1 MASFPIRIHHTTTA
15 IAHYD
20 PVQRNQIPEI
30 HYDSPRSAPLGLVPG
45 RWRSPSP
52 GERSLPKL
60 LSTRTSPVGV
70 DSSNVVLGTSLLYI
84 DINSLYI
91 MSMGVGG
98 LHTWDRELLWMRC
111 RNLMHRQ
118 PRTCFLFDRTTR
130 FMSDR
135 SRGVDCCIPATSVT
149 TVVMA
154 QLLPLYNRALSEH
167 HRPDNPSLSKTIY
180 SGIYCEARQFKLAW
194 YFGYL
199 SILYEEKLTLYDSL
213 EYIRVHTSLSP
224 SQNATTEYVMS

>member
-1 MASFPIRIHHTTTA
+1 MRSPGRSVPLVNWRQASNFIWLEAVLLTWLLFQSESTIQLLQLPTMT
-15 IAHYD
+15 
-20 PVQRNQIPEI
+20 QSKRNQIPEI

-154 QLLPLYNRALSEH
+154 QNEEIDCYLYTTER
-167 HRPDNPSLSKTIY
+167 
-180 SGIYCEARQFKLAW
+180 
-194 YFGYL
+194 YL
-199 SILYEEKLTLYDSL
+199 SIIVLTTLLCPRLS
-213 EYIRVHTSLSP
+213 IRVYIARLDNSS
-224 SQNATTEYVMS
+224 